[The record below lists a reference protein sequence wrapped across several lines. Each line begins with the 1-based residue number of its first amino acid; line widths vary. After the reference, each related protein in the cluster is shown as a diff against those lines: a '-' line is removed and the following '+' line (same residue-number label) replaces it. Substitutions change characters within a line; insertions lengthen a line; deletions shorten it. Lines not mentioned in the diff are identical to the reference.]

1 MDHTFAM
8 RCANKAIDR
17 FHELLIEEKYKDAQ
31 DYLEAKDTKNAI
43 VLWFGN
49 DTYQTLLEEMDEALT
64 VPF

>member
-8 RCANKAIDR
+8 RCANEAIDC

-31 DYLEAKDTKNAI
+31 DYLESKDTKNAI

>member
-8 RCANKAIDR
+8 NCANNAIDH
-17 FHELLIEEKYKDAQ
+17 FHELLVQEKYKDAQ
-31 DYLEAKDTKNAI
+31 DYLEAKDTKDAI
-43 VLWFGN
+43 VLWFGI

>member
-8 RCANKAIDR
+8 RCANEAIDR
-17 FHELLIEEKYKDAQ
+17 FHELLVQEKYKDAQ
-31 DYLEAKDTKNAI
+31 DYLEAKDTKDAI

-64 VPF
+64 VSF

>member
-8 RCANKAIDR
+8 RCANEAIDR

-43 VLWFGN
+43 VLWFGA
-49 DTYQTLLEEMDEALT
+49 DTYQTLLDEMDEALT
-64 VPF
+64 IPF